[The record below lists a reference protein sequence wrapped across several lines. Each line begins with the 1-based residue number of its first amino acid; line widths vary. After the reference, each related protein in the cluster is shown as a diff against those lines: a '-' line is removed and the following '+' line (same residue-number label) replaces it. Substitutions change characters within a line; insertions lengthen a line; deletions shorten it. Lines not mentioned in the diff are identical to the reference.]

1 MIDSKRLPAKIPKLK
16 PIQLPAGTMP
26 LKVGFEW
33 VDLKHDGTNRTPDA
47 DGITPRPTPIH
58 VPLAENV

>member
-1 MIDSKRLPAKIPKLK
+1 
-16 PIQLPAGTMP
+16 MP